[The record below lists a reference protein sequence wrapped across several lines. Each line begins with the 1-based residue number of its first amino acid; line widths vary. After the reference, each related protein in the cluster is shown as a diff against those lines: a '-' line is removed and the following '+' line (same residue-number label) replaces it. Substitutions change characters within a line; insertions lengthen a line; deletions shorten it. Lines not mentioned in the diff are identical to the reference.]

1 MTGERTAR
9 SAREKWDTFF
19 PGMDLEY
26 LFAVEAET
34 GKGVGMIET
43 MITASFDLEC
53 LDHAAALML
62 HLGDMLSSNEK
73 IRVTIER
80 NPETGI
86 CTMKREIL
94 H

>member
-1 MTGERTAR
+1 MER
-9 SAREKWDTFF
+9 
-19 PGMDLEY
+19 
-26 LFAVEAET
+26 
-34 GKGVGMIET
+34 IET
-43 MITASFDLEC
+43 TIEASFDLEC

-62 HLGDMLSSNEK
+62 HLGDMLSSNEE